1 MAGTSLH
8 AKKPKCHHPPYS
20 IVSIVVGTQNTP
32 TKIPENAKLT
42 VYIFRGFRLL
52 ARAVRNK
59 DTLIY
64 QLLLIREYN
73 M

>member
-1 MAGTSLH
+1 MAGTSLQ

-52 ARAVRNK
+52 ARAVK
-59 DTLIY
+59 KGYVL
-64 QLLLIREYN
+64 
-73 M
+73 

>member
-59 DTLIY
+59 DTY
-64 QLLLIREYN
+64 FNLLIVVN
-73 M
+73 